1 MAALRLPHL
10 AYYSISQNYF
20 IVFWLQEL
28 ILRAAFNFQLSKALL
43 TFDTFEGAILLR
55 ATIESRAAPRSQ
67 QKHRDSTKVENT
79 YNTCVADFVIFLF
92 SPLPFLLPGDSWR
105 KDNMKKY

>member
-55 ATIESRAAPRSQ
+55 ATWKQSRAS
-67 QKHRDSTKVENT
+67 
-79 YNTCVADFVIFLF
+79 VAAKTSRFHKSREHLQYLCDRFRYISF
-92 SPLPFLLPGDSWR
+92 
-105 KDNMKKY
+105 